1 MFQAYKSINFNAA
14 TRTIIEQ
21 MNAMIRSDLTKVA
34 NDFDR

>member
-21 MNAMIRSDLTKVA
+21 MIRSDLTKVA